1 MTVKRLA
8 LLIIGILLFSPAT
21 AFADEDFDLWL
32 REFAQEAVDKGISVQ
47 TVEQALSGVQ
57 PIEQI
62 IRLDRKQPES
72 TITFTQYRQNV
83 VTPDRVKKG
92 RELYNKNRAMLDK
105 IANEYGVPAPYIVAL
120 WGIETSYGENTGNFS
135 VIPALVTLAY
145 DGRRSGYFKGE
156 LINALK
162 ILDEGH
168 VSLADMK
175 GSWAGAMG
183 QNQFMPTSFLSYS
196 ADGDGDGKRNIWK
209 SLPDVFASTARY
221 LNESGWRPD
230 QKWGREISL
239 PNSIPESYTGMEN
252 VKPITEW
259 KKMGVFLVSGHPLPV
274 SERGKAAVVLPDGPN
289 GPAFLIYDNYR
300 VLMRWNKSLYFATCV
315 GLLADRI
322 AL

>member
-1 MTVKRLA
+1 MTMKRLA
-8 LLIIGILLFSPAT
+8 LLITGILLFSPVP
-21 AFADEDFDLWL
+21 AFADDDFDTWL
-32 REFAQEAVDKGISVQ
+32 RDFAQEAVDKGISVQ

-57 PIEQI
+57 PIEQVL
-62 IRLDRKQPES
+62 RLDRKQPES
-72 TITFTQYRQNV
+72 TITFADYRQNV

-92 RELYNKNRAMLDK
+92 KELYNRNRQLLDG
-105 IANEYGVPAPYIVAL
+105 IAEKYGVPAPYIIAL
-120 WGIETSYGENTGNFS
+120 WGIETSYGENTGNFH

-156 LINALK
+156 LVNALR

-168 VSLADMK
+168 ISIADMR

-183 QNQFMPTSFLSYS
+183 QNQFMPSSFLSYS
-196 ADGDGDGKRNIWK
+196 ADGDGDGKRDIWK
-209 SLPDVFASTARY
+209 SLPDVFSSTARY

-239 PNSIPESYTGMEN
+239 PNSIPESFTGLDN
-252 VKPITEW
+252 TRFVSEW
-259 KKMGVFLVSGHPLPV
+259 KEMGVFLASGQPLPV
-274 SERGKAAVVLPDGPN
+274 TERTKAAIVLPDGPS

-300 VLMRWNKSLYFATCV
+300 VLMRWNKSLYFATSV

-322 AL
+322 AQ